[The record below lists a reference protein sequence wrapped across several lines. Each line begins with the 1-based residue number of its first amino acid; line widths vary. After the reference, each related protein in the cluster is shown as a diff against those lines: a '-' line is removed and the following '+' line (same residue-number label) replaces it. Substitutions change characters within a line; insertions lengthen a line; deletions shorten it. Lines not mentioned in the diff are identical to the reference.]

1 MKSVF
6 SVLLIILIYGC
17 SLTDETTKDSA
28 KDVEV
33 YVFEEIVKS
42 EPNETK
48 KETTFIP
55 EKVVE
60 KVEVSPSIPEQ
71 NFIVQVGAFTSR
83 ERADQFI
90 RENKSKITQQ
100 MLIVYRQDVNLYAV
114 QLPAF
119 SKKSDAEGAKN
130 QIGKITQF
138 KGAFIISSP
147 IN

>member
-33 YVFEEIVKS
+33 YVFDEIVKS
-42 EPNETK
+42 EPSEIK
-48 KETTFIP
+48 KDSSFIP

-60 KVEVSPSIPEQ
+60 KVEVNTSIPEQ
-71 NFIVQVGAFTSR
+71 TFIVQVGAFTSR

-90 RENKSKITQQ
+90 RENKSKITEQ

-119 SKKSDAEGAKN
+119 SKKSDAEEAKN
-130 QIGKITQF
+130 QIGKIAQF

>member
-28 KDVEV
+28 NDVEV
-33 YVFEEIVKS
+33 YVFDEIVKN
-42 EPNETK
+42 EPIESK
-48 KETTFIP
+48 KDTLFIS

-60 KVEVSPSIPEQ
+60 KVEVNPSIPEQ
-71 NFIVQVGAFTSR
+71 TFIVQVGAFTSR

-90 RENKSKITQQ
+90 RENKSKITEQL
-100 MLIVYRQDVNLYAV
+100 LIVYRQDVNLYAV

-119 SKKSDAEGAKN
+119 SKKSEAEEAKN
-130 QIGKITQF
+130 QIRKIAQF